1 MINRCQSHHLLTHTF
16 TLIHYH
22 IQENMIDV
30 DHILCSKCGFDEGE
44 DDDVLF
50 CDHKGCCRA
59 YHQKCLDPPI
69 VQFNA
74 DPNVDWFCWQCET
87 MDDMLDL
94 VEEYLD
100 GIQVHHW
107 EELFP
112 EVKQLGE
119 MGVQGGG
126 EDEEEDESDDEDYEE
141 PKSKRKREGGEDEGV
156 EEDDDDSED
165 DDDDDSEDD
174 SNDDDGDDDEE
185 EEDEE
190 QDENDDDGE
199 GEEDSDIDE
208 IDDDEVMKLLEE
220 AGGDGENALDEG
232 LGLGLGDAQ
241 GPGLAPGFMKAGKR
255 LRDSTRVK
263 ASTLSSPGLSAG
275 SERGSGG
282 VVVVQPQVCM
292 SSSFMT
298 YSFLSYCDLLMT

>member
-1 MINRCQSHHLLTHTF
+1 
-16 TLIHYH
+16 
-22 IQENMIDV
+22 MIDV

-100 GIQVHHW
+100 GVQVHHW

-141 PKSKRKREGGEDEGV
+141 PKSKRKREVGEDEGV

-190 QDENDDDGE
+190 QEE
-199 GEEDSDIDE
+199 GEEVRTKKKAGHEEDEEGEEDEKDDDEEGEVEQDSDIDE

-220 AGGDGENALDEG
+220 AGGDGENALDIGPG
-232 LGLGLGDAQ
+232 LRLGDAQ

-282 VVVVQPQVCM
+282 MVTQPQVCM
-292 SSSFMT
+292 
-298 YSFLSYCDLLMT
+298 CA